1 MTIVGWRAE
10 HKIIIDGL
18 RDAGW
23 DDDLIQ
29 KYLDYI
35 IKVQDKNRLAKDGRS
50 AWTDSQRSK
59 VYKSEWAFQRS
70 FNSEIKMFKTEA
82 EAKKYANKILK
93 SATWKKVKSK
103 RAKSNVQI
111 AEKSFRGNIAGQA
124 HHNGSIF
131 LDTKTGM
138 DEYTLIHEL
147 AHVAGYMHHDGSFV
161 ECLIKLVS
169 RFMGTDKAKALKT
182 EFKKRKVKMSVKT
195 KTPKMP
201 DAWLTMYERTK
212 KARKMK
218 GKV

>member
-1 MTIVGWRAE
+1 MAIVGYRAE

-23 DDDLIQ
+23 NDDLIQ
-29 KYLDYI
+29 KYLNYI
-35 IKVQDKNRLAKDGRS
+35 IKVGQTNRLAKKGRTGY
-50 AWTDSQRSK
+50 TDSQRSK

-93 SATWKKVKSK
+93 SATWEKVKSQQ
-103 RAKSNVQI
+103 AKSDIRI
-111 AEKSFRGNIAGQA
+111 AEKSFRGRVAGQA
-124 HHNGSIF
+124 HHDGSIF
-131 LDTKTGM
+131 LDSDEGM

-147 AHVAGYMHHDGSFV
+147 AHAAGYMHHDGSFV
-161 ECLIKLVS
+161 ECLLKLVS